1 MTEMIDVSPAAR
13 RMARLLSDLSDD
25 QLSAPT
31 PCAGTSLG
39 DLIDHVGGLS
49 QAFTDAARKN
59 LGPGTAQGPSA
70 DAARL
75 GADWRTRIPE
85 QGSRSPRHGG
95 TRTPWT
101 GMTQVG
107 GVDLPGDMA
116 GRIALNELVIHGW
129 ASPAPAG
136 SPTTAASRRWM
147 RPSSS
152 RP

>member
-13 RMARLLSDLSDD
+13 RMVRLLSDMSDN

-95 TRTPWT
+95 TRTPGT
-101 GMTQVG
+101 GWPRSG
-107 GVDLPGDMA
+107 
-116 GRIALNELVIHGW
+116 
-129 ASPAPAG
+129 ASTFRGTWRAG
-136 SPTTAASRRWM
+136 SP
-147 RPSSS
+147 
-152 RP
+152 